1 MDCSTAGVT
10 VTVLV
15 PTWPARLALMREDP
29 RFNAVTKPL
38 PLIGATTGS
47 AEVQFTCAETSRTL
61 ASENVPV
68 AAICKLMPLA
78 IPGSTGVT
86 AMDCNVTGLTVIRV
100 LAENAPVEAV
110 IVEVPAASALARPLE
125 LIVATA
131 GVFEFQVTDVR
142 SCVDPFE

>member
-15 PTWPARLALMREDP
+15 PTWPARLAPIREDP

-47 AEVQFTCAETSRTL
+47 AEVQFTCAERSRTL

-68 AAICKLMPLA
+68 AAICKLTPLA

-86 AMDCNVTGLTVIRV
+86 AMDCNVTELTVSRV
-100 LAENAPVEAV
+100 LAENDPVEAV

-131 GVFEFQVTDVR
+131 GAFEVQVTDVR
-142 SCVDPFE
+142 ICVDPFE